1 MADLVDAAG
10 RAVAVPLAALARVR
24 QAKPMHPRGVLFDA
38 LLQRRGLA
46 CGVDWLDTTGADD
59 VLVRFSRGAGLPRRL
74 PDLLGFALRLPGER
88 PVDLLLSSTGQGRW
102 SRRLPVPRR
111 DAATTYGSI
120 MAYRSTAGPVWL
132 AAVPQGAALPSDR
145 EGLAVAGPGRVM
157 ILSAAVGRG
166 PWERFGSVT
175 LRAVTDP
182 NDPPLHFDAVLHA
195 PPGLAADG
203 PLARFR
209 GPAYAAARVAQGAD
223 REVGSR

>member
-59 VLVRFSRGAGLPRRL
+59 VLVRFSRGAGLPPRL

-88 PVDLLLSSTGQGRW
+88 PVDVLLSSTGQGRW
-102 SRRLPVPRR
+102 SRRVPVPRR

-145 EGLAVAGPGRVM
+145 DGLAVAGPGRVM
-157 ILSAAVGRG
+157 TLSAAVGRG
-166 PWERFGSVT
+166 PGKPFATLT

-182 NDPPLHFDAVLHA
+182 IDPPLHFDAVLHA

-223 REVGSR
+223 REAGSR